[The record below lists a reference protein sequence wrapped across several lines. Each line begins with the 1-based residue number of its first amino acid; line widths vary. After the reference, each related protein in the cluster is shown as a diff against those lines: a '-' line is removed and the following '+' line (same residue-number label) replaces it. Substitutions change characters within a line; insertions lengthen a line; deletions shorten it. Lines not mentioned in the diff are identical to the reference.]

1 MKKYIFVL
9 LPLMAL
15 LCVSCL
21 KEISLESIDME
32 YVDPANGVIPAEGG
46 EITIKVISTHSFQ
59 LTSPSSAF
67 SFLRDGKVPYDREG
81 VALVETT
88 HTVNVSANEDT
99 VERMLYI
106 EATHLRNSEIS
117 TSRLFLQPA
126 KELKEQVNG
135 GIQ

>member
-9 LPLMAL
+9 LPLMAI

-59 LTSPSSAF
+59 LTSSSSAF
-67 SFLRDGKVPYDREG
+67 SFFRDGKVTYDREG

-99 VERMLYI
+99 VERVLYI

-117 TSRLFLQPA
+117 TSRAFLQPA
-126 KELKEQVNG
+126 KELKEQVNDSM
-135 GIQ
+135 Q

>member
-1 MKKYIFVL
+1 
-9 LPLMAL
+9 
-15 LCVSCL
+15 
-21 KEISLESIDME
+21 ME

-59 LTSPSSAF
+59 LTSSSSAF
-67 SFLRDGKVPYDREG
+67 SFFRDGKVTYDREG

-99 VERMLYI
+99 VERVLYT

-117 TSRLFLQPA
+117 TSRAFLQPA
-126 KELKEQVNG
+126 KELKEQLNDSM
-135 GIQ
+135 Q